1 MASNA
6 KNLAELL
13 NTDSTVAVGDIADGS
28 VSTAKLAD
36 DAVTSAKLGAS
47 AVDATALASNAVTT
61 AKVADGAV
69 TQVKTTD
76 VAGRVGRNIAIN
88 GAMQVAQRGTSQ
100 TAISSAGYYTV
111 DRFRT
116 ATANSAGRLTMT
128 QESITDLP
136 GFANAIKFAC
146 TTADTS
152 IAAGE
157 YLQLSQYFEG
167 QDLQQLKKGTSS
179 AEKVTVSFY
188 VKGNGNA
195 TYMLEM
201 FDGDNTRHNTQ
212 QFSVTSSWNRVSL
225 TFDGDTTGA
234 YDDDNAL
241 SLYLNFWLHA
251 GSSYSGGSYSANTWA
266 ANSNS
271 RRAAGISSFF
281 SSTSN
286 TFFITCLQMEVGDS
300 ATDFEHEPFETT
312 LRKCQRYYVRA
323 GGANYKSVF
332 GASGI
337 ANTTGSWFGF
347 GHFPVPM
354 RASFSLVQSG
364 GTPRIQNGQ
373 AGYNATSVSAGL
385 SETNHADFS
394 MGCNAS
400 GLTLY
405 RWHNMDSGASATLFE
420 FDAEL

>member
-1 MASNA
+1 MTLIKVKSRG
-6 KNLAELL
+6 
-13 NTDSTVAVGDIADGS
+13 TDN
-28 VSTAKLAD
+28 VS
-36 DAVTSAKLGAS
+36 
-47 AVDATALASNAVTT
+47 
-61 AKVADGAV
+61 
-69 TQVKTTD
+69 
-76 VAGRVGRNIAIN
+76 GRRNIAIN
-88 GAMQVAQRGTSQ
+88 GAMQVAQRGTSK
-100 TAISSAGYYTV
+100 TDISSAGYYTV
-111 DRFRT
+111 DRFRV

-128 QESITDLP
+128 QETITDLP

-167 QDLQQLKKGTSS
+167 QDLQQFKKGTSS

-286 TFFITCLQMEVGDS
+286 TFFITGLQMEVGDS
-300 ATDFEHEPFETT
+300 ASDFEHRSFAEE
-312 LRKCQRYYVRA
+312 LQICKRYFQNIGADGTPNA
-323 GGANYKSVF
+323 GFIYNGLPMF
-332 GASGI
+332 
-337 ANTTGSWFGF
+337 TCHW
-347 GHFPVPM
+347 PVEM
-354 RASFSLVQSG
+354 RATPTASVQANGSAFSS
-364 GTPRIQNGQ
+364 T
-373 AGYNATSVSAGL
+373 
-385 SETNHADFS
+385 
-394 MGCNAS
+394 NAS
-400 GLTLY
+400 GQTNYTGSTTSNLNIYLKSNRNYLTGGS
-405 RWHNMDSGASATLFE
+405 WSGSGNDYGNAVLGNQNVN

>member
-1 MASNA
+1 MSLI
-6 KNLAELL
+6 KVKSRG
-13 NTDSTVAVGDIADGS
+13 TDN
-28 VSTAKLAD
+28 VS
-36 DAVTSAKLGAS
+36 
-47 AVDATALASNAVTT
+47 
-61 AKVADGAV
+61 
-69 TQVKTTD
+69 
-76 VAGRVGRNIAIN
+76 GRRNIAIN

-100 TAISSAGYYTV
+100 TNISSAGYYTV
-111 DRFRT
+111 DRFRV

-128 QESITDLP
+128 QETITDLP

-152 IAAGE
+152 IAGGE

-167 QDLQQLKKGTSS
+167 QDLQQFKKGTSS

-286 TFFITCLQMEVGDS
+286 TFFITGLQMEVGDS
-300 ATDFEHEPFETT
+300 ASDFEHRSFAEELT
-312 LRKCQRYYVRA
+312 LCQRYYQVIGFNIQDYPPT
-323 GGANYKSVF
+323 GGYLDCQIN
-332 GASGI
+332 
-337 ANTTGSWFGF
+337 
-347 GHFPVPM
+347 FPTEM
-354 RASFSLVQSG
+354 RAVPSAAITD
-364 GTPRIQNGQ
+364 GTKG
-373 AGYNATSVSAGL
+373 GL
-385 SETNHADFS
+385 SATATATHNRTTN
-394 MGCNAS
+394 GCRVENQTS
-400 GLTLY
+400 GNGSRAY
-405 RWHNMDSGASATLFE
+405 HFGGSVAMSS
-420 FDAEL
+420 EL

>member
-1 MASNA
+1 MSLI
-6 KNLAELL
+6 K
-13 NTDSTVAVGDIADGS
+13 
-28 VSTAKLAD
+28 
-36 DAVTSAKLGAS
+36 
-47 AVDATALASNAVTT
+47 
-61 AKVADGAV
+61 
-69 TQVKTTD
+69 VKTRGTD
-76 VAGRVGRNIAIN
+76 NVSGRRNIAIN
-88 GAMQVAQRGTSQ
+88 GAMKVAQRGTSQ

-111 DRFRT
+111 DRFRV

-128 QESITDLP
+128 QETITDLS

-167 QDLQQLKKGTSS
+167 QDLQQFKKGTSS

-286 TFFITCLQMEVGDS
+286 TFFITGLQMEVGDS
-300 ATDFEHEPFETT
+300 ASDFEHRSFAEE
-312 LRKCQRYYVRA
+312 LALCQRYYWKGGATKNFWMFDAQDA
-323 GGANYKSVF
+323 GGNGLRRGNVYL
-332 GASGI
+332 
-337 ANTTGSWFGF
+337 
-347 GHFPVPM
+347 PVPM
-354 RASFSLVQSG
+354 RAEPSVTVTPTFSSG
-364 GTPRIQNGQ
+364 SYV
-373 AGYNATSVSAGL
+373 AGA
-385 SETNHADFS
+385 
-394 MGCNAS
+394 
-400 GLTLY
+400 
-405 RWHNMDSGASATLFE
+405 DSGDWMSNQHLSFYANAVATNVYAYARNVTASA
-420 FDAEL
+420 EL